1 MLSKV
6 TFFVVWAI
14 SVGLAISATSGAYE
28 SIDVINGG
36 KISGVVKLHGKAIQ
50 VKALAITKNKD
61 VCGQSTPDPRYVI
74 GKGGAVK
81 NVIVTIEG
89 IEKGKKALPVKG
101 AVLDNNKCIFLPHVQ
116 AVTVGTRLTV
126 MNSDSILHNTHTYL
140 GGKKTV
146 FNLALPLEGQK
157 IKKPLRRPGL
167 MNTKCDAGHT
177 WMSAWVYVSKH
188 PYYSVTG
195 EKGQYNIVDVPPG
208 TYKLKAWHE
217 ALGTVEKEVTV
228 PANGEVKIDFKFTAE

>member
-1 MLSKV
+1 MKKRMFHFILAS
-6 TFFVVWAI
+6 AI
-14 SVGLAISATSGAYE
+14 CVSLYQVAGAYE
-28 SIDVINGG
+28 ASEVLNGG

-101 AVLDNNKCIFLPHVQ
+101 AVLDNKKCVFLPHVQ

-126 MNSDSILHNTHTYL
+126 MNSDSILHNTHTSHIWKCPV
-140 GGKKTV
+140 GG
-146 FNLALPLEGQK
+146 NGLSHPLLSGCHTR
-157 IKKPLRRPGL
+157 IK
-167 MNTKCDAGHT
+167 
-177 WMSAWVYVSKH
+177 
-188 PYYSVTG
+188 
-195 EKGQYNIVDVPPG
+195 
-208 TYKLKAWHE
+208 
-217 ALGTVEKEVTV
+217 
-228 PANGEVKIDFKFTAE
+228 

>member
-1 MLSKV
+1 MKKRMFHFILAS
-6 TFFVVWAI
+6 AI
-14 SVGLAISATSGAYE
+14 CVSLYQVAGAYE
-28 SIDVINGG
+28 ASEVSNGG
-36 KISGVVKLHGKAIQ
+36 KISGVVKLHGKTIQ
-50 VKALAITKNKD
+50 VKVLAITKNKD

-74 GKGGAVK
+74 GKGGSVK

-89 IEKGKKALPVKG
+89 IEKGKKALPVKD
-101 AVLDNNKCIFLPHVQ
+101 AVLDNNKCVFLPHVQ

-195 EKGQYNIVDVPPG
+195 QDGKFKISDIPPG